1 MYDLCDIT
9 IYSEPGS
16 ATMRGKQ
23 SENGSGIHLLI
34 IFHLRTLPDPKANL
48 IQMVTDSWTCY
59 QRALEDQAVSAL
71 DMNELAMHGPNE
83 AVTCLCVCSVC
94 IQDIK

>member
-9 IYSEPGS
+9 VYSEPGS

-23 SENGSGIHLLI
+23 SENGSEIHLQI
-34 IFHLRTLPDPKANL
+34 IFRLRTLPDPKANL

-59 QRALEDQAVSAL
+59 QRILEDKVVSIL
-71 DMNELAMHGPNE
+71 GMNELGTHG
-83 AVTCLCVCSVC
+83 S
-94 IQDIK
+94 KWSF